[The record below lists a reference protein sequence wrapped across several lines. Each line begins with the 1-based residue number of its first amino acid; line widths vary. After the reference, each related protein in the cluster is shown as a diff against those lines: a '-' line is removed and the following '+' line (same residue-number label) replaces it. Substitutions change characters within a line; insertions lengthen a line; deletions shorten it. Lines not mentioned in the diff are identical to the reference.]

1 MQPNS
6 RNNFLIICI
15 LFVLFIVQAGLI
27 PTNTQAASSLLLL
40 YSNDVRSELEACG

>member
-27 PTNTQAASSLLLL
+27 PANTQAASDLLLL